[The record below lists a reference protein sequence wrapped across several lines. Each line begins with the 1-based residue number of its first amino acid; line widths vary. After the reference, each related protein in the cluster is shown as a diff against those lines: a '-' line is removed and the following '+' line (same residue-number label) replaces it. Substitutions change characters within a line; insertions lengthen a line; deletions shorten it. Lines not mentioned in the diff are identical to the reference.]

1 MRDTTGGL
9 AAREGLREDVRCG
22 QGRIKHPGGRLG
34 LSKSVEEWVRKE
46 GRNPGLHAFQEGPG
60 LALRSGHRRS
70 LGQGLTTG

>member
-34 LSKSVEEWVRKE
+34 LSKSVEE
-46 GRNPGLHAFQEGPG
+46 
-60 LALRSGHRRS
+60 
-70 LGQGLTTG
+70 